1 MTRTLEELRSIIG
14 KNLDDLQN
22 KELSDYERNIVV
34 QRAQETAALSKQMNN
49 IAKLYLNADQMS
61 GRTDRIDDII
71 GMQRNVEVDKAIE
84 EINK

>member
-71 GMQRNVEVDKAIE
+71 GMQRNVEVDKAIK